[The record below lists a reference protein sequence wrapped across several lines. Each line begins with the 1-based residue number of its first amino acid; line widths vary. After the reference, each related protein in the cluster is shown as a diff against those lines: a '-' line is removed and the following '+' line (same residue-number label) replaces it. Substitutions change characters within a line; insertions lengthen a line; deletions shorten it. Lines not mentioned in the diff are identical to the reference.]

1 MAETLVAAFI
11 EGLAEP
17 ARPAFEGMDDL
28 TAQLQAM
35 CQAGE
40 EKWPDLGVDRMSFV
54 AFIAERIPADRK
66 PAEALASIRAAD
78 LYLTCACAQGSRAA
92 LAHFDHGYIRELNLA
107 LARMRPRP
115 EQVDEIKQ
123 LVRQKLF
130 VSDKGPTGKI
140 VDYSGRGDLRRWVRS
155 IAIRTF
161 LNLIRKYKREVQRDP
176 DQPIFDEVTD
186 DPEIEYMKRRYRT
199 EFRAA
204 FEQALKQLDD
214 RQQNLLRY
222 HHIDGLNID
231 EIGAIYRVHRVTAY
245 RWLEKAREALV
256 KKTHKLLEAQL
267 KVEKR
272 EFQSIMRMI
281 RSQLHLSLVRYLGDR
296 PGEATDKDDDA

>member
-1 MAETLVAAFI
+1 MSSLSS
-11 EGLAEP
+11 
-17 ARPAFEGMDDL
+17 
-28 TAQLQAM
+28 QLQAM
-35 CQAGE
+35 CDEGQAA
-40 EKWPDLGVDRMSFV
+40 WPDLEIDPSVFT
-54 AFIAERIPADRK
+54 AFIAARLPADRG
-66 PAEALASIRAAD
+66 ADEALTAIRASD
-78 LYLTCACAQGSRAA
+78 LYLTCACALGSRQA
-92 LAHFDHGYIRELNLA
+92 LAYFDQRYISELNLA

-130 VSDKGPTGKI
+130 VSDDGPTGKI

-161 LNLIRKYKREVQRDP
+161 LNQIRKYKREVHRDP

-186 DPEIEYMKRRYRT
+186 DPEVEYMKRRYRN

-204 FEQALKQLDD
+204 FEQSLKSLDD

-256 KKTHKLLEAQL
+256 KKTQKLLTAQL
-267 KVEKR
+267 KVEQQ

-281 RSQLHLSLVRYLGDR
+281 RSQLHLSLVRYLGED
-296 PGEATDKDDDA
+296 PIPEGDAGGDEDV

>member
-1 MAETLVAAFI
+1 MSGLSARLQTMCEEGAA
-11 EGLAEP
+11 A
-17 ARPAFEGMDDL
+17 
-28 TAQLQAM
+28 
-35 CQAGE
+35 
-40 EKWPDLGVDRMSFV
+40 WPDLDVEPATFS
-54 AFIAERIPADRK
+54 AFIAARLPADRD
-66 PAEALASIRAAD
+66 PDEALTAIRASD
-78 LYLTCACAQGSRAA
+78 LYLTCACASGSRQA
-92 LAHFDHGYIRELNLA
+92 LAYFDRRYISELNLA

-130 VSDKGPTGKI
+130 VSDSGPTGKI
-140 VDYSGRGDLRRWVRS
+140 VAYSGRGDLRRWVRS

-161 LNLIRKYKREVQRDP
+161 LNQIRKYKREVQRDP
-176 DQPIFDEVTD
+176 DKPIFDEVTD
-186 DPEIEYMKRRYRT
+186 DPEIEYMKRRYRN

-204 FEQALKQLDD
+204 FEQSLKSLDD

-256 KKTHKLLEAQL
+256 SKTQKLLTAQL

-296 PGEATDKDDDA
+296 PPPFAAKGGAKNEDEDVDGDGGGSQ